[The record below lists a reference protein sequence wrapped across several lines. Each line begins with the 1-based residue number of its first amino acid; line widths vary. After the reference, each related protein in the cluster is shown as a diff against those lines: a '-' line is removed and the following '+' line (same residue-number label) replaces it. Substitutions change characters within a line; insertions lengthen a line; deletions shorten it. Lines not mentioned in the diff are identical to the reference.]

1 MNHEFLFAKN
11 GAEIMTKELNGDDGE
26 QQEESGR
33 EIDITPEMEL
43 ALGRVLLP
51 VFADYLQEMGFLE
64 ASEQRKTAK
73 QDRDDEMTIEETVN
87 KIAGA
92 QLGHAFR
99 LSRIEDGFR
108 QIAAAIQQL
117 AKIVSATDEQL
128 ESDIAALDGRF
139 ERIDAIIERA
149 AELQR
154 ENAVQIKALIEA
166 QARTDEQ
173 IRFLLDGKG
182 STARKAVK
190 KVVKKES
197 VK

>member
-1 MNHEFLFAKN
+1 
-11 GAEIMTKELNGDDGE
+11 MTIENNGDDGE
-26 QQEESGR
+26 QQREPGQ
-33 EIDITPEMEL
+33 EIDLTPEMEL
-43 ALGRVLLP
+43 ALGKVLLP
-51 VFADYLQEMGFLE
+51 VFADYLQEMGLLE
-64 ASEQRKTAK
+64 AGEQQKTAK
-73 QDRDDEMTIEETVN
+73 KGRDDEMTIEETVN

-99 LSRIEDGFR
+99 LSRIEDGFQ
-108 QIAAAIQQL
+108 QIAVAIQQL

-128 ESDIAALDGRF
+128 ESDIAALNGRF
-139 ERIDAIIERA
+139 ERIDAILESV

-154 ENAVQIKALIEA
+154 ENASQLKALIAA

-173 IRFLLDGKG
+173 IRFLLDGSG
-182 STARKAVK
+182 STAGPKTRKAVK

>member
-1 MNHEFLFAKN
+1 M
-11 GAEIMTKELNGDDGE
+11 NGDYGE
-26 QQEESGR
+26 QQEESGQ
-33 EIDITPEMEL
+33 EIDLTPEMEL

-64 ASEQRKTAK
+64 ASEQQKTAK
-73 QDRDDEMTIEETVN
+73 RDRDDEMTIEETVN

-99 LSRIEDGFR
+99 LSRIEDGFQ

-117 AKIVSATDEQL
+117 AAIVSATDEHL
-128 ESDIAALDGRF
+128 ESDIAALNGRF
-139 ERIDAIIERA
+139 ERIDAILEGT
-149 AELQR
+149 AEMQR
-154 ENAVQIKALIEA
+154 ENASQIKALIAA

-182 STARKAVK
+182 STTRPAARKAEK